1 MGAIEQNAQPT
12 FSRQQRKEML
22 KTLLRRR
29 TLLVNGK
36 LLANKT
42 YQQLTSEE
50 FEELRQGKCTDEE
63 RQKGFD
69 KVRKVM
75 QELFFIDTKL
85 NEINSD
91 LKQKQQKK

>member
-1 MGAIEQNAQPT
+1 MGDINT
-12 FSRQQRKEML
+12 YSRKQRREML
-22 KTLLRRR
+22 KSLLKRRN
-29 TLLVNGK
+29 LLMNGR
-36 LLANKT
+36 LLGNKT
-42 YQQLTSEE
+42 YQQLTQEE
-50 FEELRQGKCTDEE
+50 FEELRTGKCTDEE

-91 LKQKQQKK
+91 LKSKQQKKL